1 MGSIHIIYILRLCFL
16 EQFWSHSKS
25 NNNVEHI
32 FTCIFSSIYL
42 LWGFPVGSVIKKF
55 PSNTVEAG
63 DVGLIPGSGRT
74 PGGGNGS
81 LLQYS
86 CLENI
91 IDRGP
96 WQSTIYRDAKS
107 WTQLSKEYLLSI
119 SSLVKC
125 LLKSLVQ
132 FFFNQVIYL
141 FLNFKDYLY
150 ILGNSF
156 YQICL

>member
-1 MGSIHIIYILRLCFL
+1 MGSIHIIYTLRLCFL

-25 NNNVEHI
+25 NNSVEY
-32 FTCIFSSIYL
+32 FLTCILPSIYL
-42 LWGFPVGSVIKKF
+42 LWGFPVGSVIKKI
-55 PSNTVEAG
+55 PSDTGEAG

-86 CLENI
+86 CLENR

-96 WQSTIYRDAKS
+96 WQATTYRDANS
-107 WTQLSKEYLLSI
+107 WTQLSKGYILFI

-125 LLKSLVQ
+125 LLKSLVH
-132 FFFNQVIYL
+132 FFFNQVI
-141 FLNFKDYLY
+141 
-150 ILGNSF
+150 
-156 YQICL
+156 

>member
-1 MGSIHIIYILRLCFL
+1 M
-16 EQFWSHSKS
+16 
-25 NNNVEHI
+25 
-32 FTCIFSSIYL
+32 
-42 LWGFPVGSVIKKF
+42 IKKF

-125 LLKSLVQ
+125 LLKSLVH

>member
-74 PGGGNGS
+74 PGGPN
-81 LLQYS
+81 
-86 CLENI
+86 LENWI
-91 IDRGP
+91 NLFILCLDHSDAQGEKGMYSMSTP
-96 WQSTIYRDAKS
+96 PVIVVADNNQS
-107 WTQLSKEYLLSI
+107 
-119 SSLVKC
+119 
-125 LLKSLVQ
+125 VQ
-132 FFFNQVIYL
+132 FSPSVVTDSL
-141 FLNFKDYLY
+141 
-150 ILGNSF
+150 
-156 YQICL
+156 